1 MKHDF
6 STKKRQDYTSEFE
19 QTGFLALYP
28 IFPRLF
34 FYRIKRKKLGNTRVI
49 KLFLKKVYGSSIPGP
64 PRFFANLPI
73 KSVEPLILQGFLNME
88 YQKIDNT
95 HCIVADYLVLKV
107 RYNKKVLK
115 VLTEGSKKVYTI
127 CIKFDERQNRY

>member
-1 MKHDF
+1 M
-6 STKKRQDYTSEFE
+6 
-19 QTGFLALYP
+19 
-28 IFPRLF
+28 
-34 FYRIKRKKLGNTRVI
+34 
-49 KLFLKKVYGSSIPGP
+49 
-64 PRFFANLPI
+64 
-73 KSVEPLILQGFLNME
+73 ILQGFLNME

-115 VLTEGSKKVYTI
+115 VLTEGSQKVYTI